1 MTAGILFALI
11 NLCVYFLISYFSSP
25 IEHVNPKN
33 VIDLLRREYSA
44 SYSETPINSTERE
57 MAKMMAKQIRNR
69 EKFFVRLCQ
78 DVFLELLSFGNR
90 RRLTKLERFGRRF
103 HLSIGNFFGA
113 MPFLRVNLQLSFG
126 YLFFLHKI
134 AKINNCIVKSI
145 TNVKNIILQLTEIL
159 D

>member
-1 MTAGILFALI
+1 MSEFEPLAKMMKIGDDCGYPLCINYDLFDVFI
-11 NLCVYFLISYFSSP
+11 FYFSSP

-44 SYSETPINSTERE
+44 SYSETPINSTERK

-78 DVFLELLSFGNR
+78 DVFLELLSFGDR

-103 HLSIGNFFGA
+103 HLSIGNFFGV

-134 AKINNCIVKSI
+134 AKIIN
-145 TNVKNIILQLTEIL
+145 
-159 D
+159 